1 MLLRK
6 TTTHENSTYIKSVYP
21 FTGQVENSK
30 NRKSRK
36 TQKFFSKIFKFNF
49 SILAIGQNRKV
60 GNKKTRNIISEIS
73 EISELSEFQICHFF
87 IFQKAIFF
95 FNILQWAIP
104 YFLSLFFFFSKPFE
118 VFFPSP
124 KIYFQNITL
133 S

>member
-6 TTTHENSTYIKSVYP
+6 TTTHENTTYIKSVYP

-73 EISELSEFQICHFF
+73 EISELSEF
-87 IFQKAIFF
+87 
-95 FNILQWAIP
+95 
-104 YFLSLFFFFSKPFE
+104 
-118 VFFPSP
+118 
-124 KIYFQNITL
+124 
-133 S
+133 